1 MPKVLAD
8 ITPLRESPDFR
19 RLFLGQMVSFLG
31 TQLVQ
36 VAVAVQVYRLT
47 HSSLAVGL
55 VSLAQLGPLV
65 VGTIVGGA
73 VADAVDRRQLLRIMQ
88 VWLALTSVG
97 LAFNAMRDRPA
108 LWPLYVLSSAAAGLS
123 GFDRPARSAAIPNI
137 VRRDLLP
144 AAYALWQVLL
154 QVGGVAGPAIAG
166 LLLART
172 SAATVYWVDV
182 VTYAAAF
189 IAVTRMRPLPP
200 EGGGV
205 KAGAGSILEG
215 FRYVKANRTLQGT
228 FVIDL
233 NAMIFGLPRALF
245 PALGFTFFGGG
256 AATVGLLYAAPG
268 AGALVAA
275 VFTGWISG
283 VRRQGLAVLVS
294 VVVWGLAIA
303 VFGLIPWLPLAL
315 VLLAL
320 AGAADVV
327 SAVFRNTILQ
337 LTVPDAIRG
346 RLSAMHIA
354 VVTGG
359 PRIGD
364 LEAGVVAAATSNQV
378 SVVSGGIVCALGV
391 LAVARR
397 YPELTRYRSSEAVIG
412 EPTEEPEPPHSSG

>member
-19 RLFLGQMVSFLG
+19 RLFVGQLVSFLG
-31 TQLVQ
+31 TQLVT
-36 VAVAVQVYRLT
+36 VAVAVQVYELT
-47 HSSLAVGL
+47 ESSLAVGL
-55 VSLAQLGPLV
+55 VSLAQLVPLV
-65 VGTIVGGA
+65 IGTIVGGA
-73 VADAVDRRQLLRIMQ
+73 VADAVDRRRLLLVMQ

-97 LAFNAMRDRPA
+97 LAVNAMQDRPA
-108 LWPLYVLSSAAAGLS
+108 LWPLYVLSSVAAGLS

-137 VRRDLLP
+137 VRREVLP
-144 AAYALWQVLL
+144 SAYALWQILL
-154 QVGGVAGPAIAG
+154 QVGGVAGPAAAG

-172 SAATVYWVDV
+172 NAATVYWIDV
-182 VTYAAAF
+182 VTYGAAF
-189 IAVTRMRPLPP
+189 MAVTRMRPLPP

-205 KAGAGSILEG
+205 RAGRGSIAEG
-215 FRYVKANRTLQGT
+215 FRYLKGNRVLQGT

-256 AATVGLLYAAPG
+256 TSTVGFLYAAPG
-268 AGALVAA
+268 AGALIGA
-275 VFTGWISG
+275 VMTGWVSG
-283 VRRQGLAVLVS
+283 VRRQGMAVLVS

-303 VFGLIPWLPLAL
+303 MFGLVPWLPLAL
-315 VLLAL
+315 VLLAV

-337 LTVPDAIRG
+337 LAVPDSMRG

-359 PRIGD
+359 PRLGD
-364 LEAGVVAAATSNQV
+364 VEAGVVAAATTNQV
-378 SVVSGGIVCALGV
+378 SVVSGGLACALGV
-391 LAVARR
+391 LAVGRL
-397 YPELTRYRSSEAVIG
+397 YPELTGYRSDADDGV
-412 EPTEEPEPPHSSG
+412 

>member
-1 MPKVLAD
+1 VPKVLVD
-8 ITPLRESPDFR
+8 ISPLRESPDFR
-19 RLFLGQMVSFLG
+19 RLFTGQLVSFLG
-31 TQLVQ
+31 TQLVT

-65 VGTIVGGA
+65 LGAIVGGA
-73 VADAVDRRQLLRIMQ
+73 VADAVDRRRLLLAMQ
-88 VWLALTSVG
+88 VWLALTSAG
-97 LAFNAMRDRPA
+97 LAVNAMRSRPA
-108 LWPLYVLSSAAAGLS
+108 LWPLYLLSSAAAGLS

-144 AAYALWQVLL
+144 SAYALWQILL

-172 SAATVYWVDV
+172 SAATVYWIDV
-182 VTYAAAF
+182 ATYGAAF

-205 KAGAGSILEG
+205 KAGRGSITEG
-215 FRYVKANRTLQGT
+215 FRYLKGNRTLQGT

-233 NAMIFGLPRALF
+233 DAMIFGLPRALF

-256 AATVGLLYAAPG
+256 ASTVGFLYAAPG
-268 AGALVAA
+268 AGALIGALM
-275 VFTGWISG
+275 TGWVSG

-303 VFGLIPWLPLAL
+303 VFGVVPWLPLAL
-315 VLLAL
+315 VLLAV
-320 AGAADVV
+320 AGAADVI

-337 LTVPDAIRG
+337 LAVPDSMRG
-346 RLSAMHIA
+346 RISAMHIA

-364 LEAGVVAAATSNQV
+364 LEAGVVAAATTNQF
-378 SVVSGGIVCALGV
+378 SVVSGGLACALGV
-391 LAVARR
+391 LIVARL
-397 YPELTRYRSSEAVIG
+397 YPELAGYAHETDPSV
-412 EPTEEPEPPHSSG
+412 